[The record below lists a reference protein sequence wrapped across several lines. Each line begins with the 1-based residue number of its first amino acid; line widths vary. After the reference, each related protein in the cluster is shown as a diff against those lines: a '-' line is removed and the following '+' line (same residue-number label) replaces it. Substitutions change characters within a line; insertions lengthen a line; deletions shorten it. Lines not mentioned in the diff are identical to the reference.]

1 MSAATSRALADAVLL
16 LHAAVVLF
24 VIGGLVLIVI
34 GQRWHWRWVNGWWFR
49 VAHLLA
55 IAIVVAESWI
65 GLTCPLTTLES
76 WLRARGG
83 GPAYAQGFVEH
94 WVQRLLYYDA
104 PPWVFVLA
112 YSVFALGVAAVWW
125 RWPPRR

>member
-1 MSAATSRALADAVLL
+1 MNAATSRALADAVLL

-24 VIGGLVLIVI
+24 VIGGLMLIVI
-34 GQRWHWRWVNGWWFR
+34 GQRWQWRWVNGWWFR

-55 IAIVVAESWI
+55 IAIVVAESWF

-76 WLRARGG
+76 SLRARGG

-94 WVQRLLYYDA
+94 WVQHLLYYDA
-104 PPWVFVLA
+104 PAWVFVLA
-112 YSVFALGVAAVWW
+112 YSVFALAVAAAWW